1 MLVMTTSG
9 EHIPPSHP
17 QNEEVRSDQEI
28 IDRKFMRAAIR
39 LARKHEGLTAENP
52 SVAALVVKY
61 VDDKPVIIGRGVTAI
76 GGRPH
81 AEVLALKE
89 AGSAAKDAHIY
100 VTLEPCSHFGKTP
113 PCADALIKAGVSRV
127 VVAAN
132 DPDDRVSGQ
141 GFEKLR
147 EAGIEVVQNILSS
160 QAEFGLAGYLMRKRY
175 VRPFVTLK
183 MAMSKDGLIG
193 ARDGQQIKITS
204 EISNG
209 QVQVLR
215 ALNDAILVGSGTVQ
229 NDNPTLTCRLN
240 GLKHRSPVRV
250 VMDRNLGISSTSN
263 LVQTAKQHKLIVATS
278 SDTLNSQTYEKFGV
292 EILPIRSSKDDDQIT
307 ELLNYLGKSDV
318 STLLVEGGAQ
328 IASSFLNAGYV
339 DRIIVFQSEEELD
352 VAAGAPTVKAPL
364 TPENLPQGF
373 LLKNKLT
380 FGPDVMYEYE
390 KLN

>member
-9 EHIPPSHP
+9 ERIPPSHP
-17 QNEEVRSDQEI
+17 QNEEVRSDQEV

-61 VDDKPVIIGRGVTAI
+61 VDGQPVIIGRGVTAI

-81 AEVLALKE
+81 AEVLALNE
-89 AGSAAKDAHIY
+89 AGSAAKSAHVY
-100 VTLEPCSHFGKTP
+100 VTLEPCSHYGKTP
-113 PCADALIKAGVSRV
+113 PCADALVKAGVARV

-147 EAGIEVVQNILSS
+147 KAGIIVVHNVLAQE
-160 QAEFGLAGYLMRKRY
+160 AEYGLAGYLMRKRCA
-175 VRPFVTLK
+175 RPFVTLK

-193 ARDGQQIKITS
+193 ARDGRQIKITS

-250 VMDRNLGISSTSN
+250 VMDRNLGISSASN
-263 LVQTAKQHKLIVATS
+263 LVQTAKQHKLIVATN
-278 SDTLNSQTYEKFGV
+278 SDTSNSQAYEEFGV

-307 ELLNYLGKSDV
+307 ELLNYLGKFDV